1 MNKIGFSL
9 FLWLASSAF
18 SFAQTSSLVSIG
30 ANGKLNYS
38 PDSKGNIVPDFSGV
52 GYMNSESAIPTIAV
66 VKTVYA
72 ITGDNLSNIQ
82 TAINEVAALTPDAN
96 GFRGAILFKAG
107 TYNVSYTITINA
119 SGIVLRGEGFNG
131 SGTNFIAT
139 KTAQHTLFN
148 FAGSLGTSN
157 ISSSKKAITDAYV
170 PIGAKQVTVVTGH
183 TFAVGDKVFI
193 HRVPNQNWITFL
205 KMDILSTLPGADAFT
220 VNWTPDAYD
229 IYYER
234 KVSAVNGNVISFDAP
249 IMDVIDPLYATGEVL
264 KFTDN
269 RIQKCGIENMRISS
283 TYASAT
289 DEIHGW
295 EAVAFENIINGWATN
310 LEVYYFGYSAV
321 HVNSH
326 ASYITVDACKM
337 LDAKSTVDG
346 GRRYSFNVDGQR
358 TLVQN
363 CTTRSGRHDYVNGS
377 QTAGP
382 NVFYNC
388 TSTSQLN
395 DIGPHHRW
403 STGILFDQIIG
414 DGRIDV
420 QNRTT
425 SGTGHG
431 WAGSQIMFWNCAGS
445 TMVLQDPP
453 GDHINW
459 AIGFKGT
466 IRNVG
471 DMTTEPLGIVE
482 SNGTFITAIPSL
494 FIAQL
499 NERLNLAALP
509 IELRSFTVKP
519 LLTST
524 LISWSTVS
532 ESNNHIFLVEHS
544 VNGVDFKTIGEVK
557 GAGNSSQI
565 INYSFE
571 HHTPAK
577 GINYYRLKQ
586 IDFDGKERM
595 INPIAVNLG
604 FNRLAMDVSYD
615 HLSAT
620 VFVHISAQ
628 DQSEGTLN
636 LYGLNGLKVAE
647 KDIILNA
654 GINNFTFPIPYLANG
669 VYVLSFKSDNQIIN
683 KKIIKQ

>member
-1 MNKIGFSL
+1 MKMRIKITFSL
-9 FLWLASSAF
+9 FLWLASSAL
-18 SFAQTSSLVSIG
+18 SFAQTSNLVSIG
-30 ANGKLNYS
+30 ANGKLIYTA
-38 PDSKGNIVPDFSGV
+38 DSKGNIVPDFSGV

-72 ITGDNLSNIQ
+72 VAGDNLINIQ
-82 TAINEVAALTPDAN
+82 TAIDEVAALTPDAN

-107 TYNVSYTITINA
+107 TYQVSNTISIST

-131 SGTNFIAT
+131 SGTNFIST

-148 FAGSLGTSN
+148 FAGTSATGN
-157 ISSSKKAITDAYV
+157 SSSSTKAITDTYV
-170 PIGAKQVTVVTGH
+170 PIGAKQVTVASGH
-183 TFAVGDKVFI
+183 TFAVGNNVFI
-193 HRVPNQNWITFL
+193 HRVPNQNWINFL
-205 KMDILSTLPGADAFT
+205 KMNILSTLPGADTFT
-220 VNWTPDAYD
+220 TNWTPAAYD

-234 KVSAVNGNVISFDAP
+234 KVTAVNGNVISFDAP
-249 IMDVIDPLYATGEVL
+249 VMDVIDPLYATGEVVR
-264 KFTDN
+264 FNDY

-289 DEIHGW
+289 DENHGW
-295 EAVAFENIINGWATN
+295 VAVDFENIINAWATN

-321 HVNSH
+321 NVNSH
-326 ASYITVDACKM
+326 ASFITVDACKM

-358 TLVQN
+358 TLVKN
-363 CTTRSGRHDYVNGS
+363 CTTRNGRHDYVNGS

-388 TSTSQLN
+388 TSTLQLN

-431 WAGSQIMFWNCAGS
+431 WAGAQIMFWNCTGN

-466 IRNVG
+466 IKNIG
-471 DMTTEPLGIVE
+471 DMTTEPLGFVE
-482 SNGTFITAIPSL
+482 SSGTSIGAIPSL

-499 NERLNLAALP
+499 NERLSLTTLP
-509 IELRSFTVKP
+509 IELRSFNTKSQ
-519 LLTST
+519 LTST
-524 LISWSTVS
+524 LISWSTFS
-532 ESNNHIFLVEHS
+532 ERNNHIFLVEHS
-544 VNGVDFKTIGEVK
+544 ANGLDFKTIGEVK
-557 GAGNSSQI
+557 GARNSSQI

-571 HHTPAK
+571 HHSPTR

-586 IDFDGKERM
+586 IDFDGK
-595 INPIAVNLG
+595 IL
-604 FNRLAMDVSYD
+604 Y
-615 HLSAT
+615 SAIKWVDLKT
-620 VFVHISAQ
+620 SADILQ
-628 DQSEGTLN
+628 TTI
-636 LYGLNGLKVAE
+636 V
-647 KDIILNA
+647 KDIIEIRTNENQEANLSFFNNS
-654 GINNFTFPIPYLANG
+654 GQKMMEVKGTGKQFINVASFPAG
-669 VYVLSFKSDNQIIN
+669 VYFVTTSEGNRFKFL
-683 KKIIKQ
+683 KF